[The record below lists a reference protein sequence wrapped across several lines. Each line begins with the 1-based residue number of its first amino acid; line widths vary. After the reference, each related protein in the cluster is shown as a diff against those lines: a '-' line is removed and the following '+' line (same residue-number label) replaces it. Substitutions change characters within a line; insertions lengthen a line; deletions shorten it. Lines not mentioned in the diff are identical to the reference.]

1 MEPDAGAAQRY
12 RLVVPMDPDTA
23 EARGGASS
31 AAMSLASP
39 LRVVRVEFQWA
50 IAAAP
55 APELICELAIG
66 TVSGAGGR

>member
-1 MEPDAGAAQRY
+1 MREQERLAGRAEELGYTALWTRD
-12 RLVVPMDPDTA
+12 VPLRDL
-23 EARGGASS
+23 S
-31 AAMSLASP
+31 SP